1 MRTSEIVAIVRCL
14 ELRKFCGVEK
24 LEILLGKKEEKFLTV
39 IEENRLIINCCIYA
53 CN

>member
-14 ELRKFCGVEK
+14 KLRKFCGVENGDSF
-24 LEILLGKKEEKFLTV
+24 ILLGKREERFL

-53 CN
+53 CD